1 MLPSYLMDK
10 LNTEY
15 KDLSDKILMGYQE
28 RLTSLRLNTLKA
40 DKDIILEELKRN
52 SLELQSVT
60 WYPNAYIV
68 LNKKEDDIKKLDAY
82 NNGLI
87 YLQSLS
93 SMLPVLALSPKDNE
107 HILDMCAA
115 PGSKTTQIAMET
127 NNKVRITACEK
138 NKIRADRLKY
148 NLNKQGVTC
157 TTILM
162 EDARYL
168 DPFFSFDKILLDAP
182 CSGSGTLTN
191 PDSNNDIFTEERITK
206 ITNRQLELLR
216 KALSLLKKDQTMIY
230 STCSILKEENED
242 IIKKVMQEYNIEL
255 LPIEL
260 NISKDNYL
268 PSTLDNV
275 ITICPNKYFEGFFI
289 AKIHKL

>member
-28 RLTSLRLNTLKA
+28 RLTSLRLNTLKE
-40 DKDIILEELKRN
+40 DKDIILEELKRDG
-52 SLELQSVT
+52 LELQSVT
-60 WYPNAYIV
+60 WYSNAYIV

>member
-28 RLTSLRLNTLKA
+28 RLTSLRLNTLKE

-52 SLELQSVT
+52 GLELQSVT
-60 WYPNAYIV
+60 WYSNAYIV
-68 LNKKEDDIKKLDAY
+68 LNKKEDDIKKLDAF

-148 NLNKQGVTC
+148 NLKKQGVTC

-260 NISKDNYL
+260 NISKDTYL

>member
-28 RLTSLRLNTLKA
+28 RLTSLRLNTLKE

-52 SLELQSVT
+52 GLELQSVT
-60 WYPNAYIV
+60 WYSNAYIV

-148 NLNKQGVTC
+148 NLKKQGVTC

-206 ITNRQLELLR
+206 ITNRQLELLH

>member
-28 RLTSLRLNTLKA
+28 RLTSLRLNTLKE

-52 SLELQSVT
+52 GLELQSVT
-60 WYPNAYIV
+60 WYSNAYIV

-148 NLNKQGVTC
+148 NLKKQGVTC

>member
-28 RLTSLRLNTLKA
+28 RLTSLRLNTLKE

-52 SLELQSVT
+52 GLELQSVT
-60 WYPNAYIV
+60 WYSNAYIV

-216 KALSLLKKDQTMIY
+216 KALNLLKKDQTMIY